1 MWFALDQ
8 NPPGWKH
15 VQLEGLPGLRRE
27 RRTKMAAG
35 ETDPHGDGTMGST
48 PSQGIFIGGMAIGLL
63 AFMGLFTLF
72 VLIAAV
78 MQPGA

>member
-1 MWFALDQ
+1 
-8 NPPGWKH
+8 
-15 VQLEGLPGLRRE
+15 
-27 RRTKMAAG
+27 MAAG